1 METLQP
7 KADSKRRTLVTGG
20 IAAAGAAAAGAA
32 VFANRN
38 EAAPG
43 AAPPAPAP
51 AQAGPRAAPAGS
63 AAPAGGAAAA
73 GKAAVPLADVRLD
86 FMSSQVVRA
95 PATTPFVVPLPIP
108 PIKQQESWLSPKP
121 TQAAGVGE
129 AGRLPHQAW
138 TRYPPRRYY
147 RIRVREAYHSFHPE
161 LPQQKIWGYD
171 GMTPGPT
178 FVVRYGEP
186 ILVRFENELPRD
198 HMGFGSPEISTHLHN
213 GHTPSESDGF
223 PGDYFSAYKH
233 GPTLTRVGRFKDH
246 HYPNNLSN
254 GADFPDSDGN
264 PSSALGTLWY
274 HDHRM
279 EFTAP
284 NVYRGLAGFYLIF
297 DGIDSGNERDPDP
310 RALRLPSGVGVYD
323 IPLVFQDRSFDSGG
337 YLYYNQLDPEGI
349 VGEKFLVN
357 GKIQPYFSVT
367 RRKYRFRCLNG
378 SAVRFYQFYLVHE
391 NQDHGFIHISNDGN
405 LLPAPLSVD
414 KLRLAV
420 AERGDIVVD
429 FAQFPLGSKVYLV
442 NRLEH
447 LDGRGPTGNLLT
459 PGTPILR
466 FDVDRDL
473 PYGETDPSQV
483 PAVLRPLAAPLV
495 PKNVTVRKWQ
505 FDRENDQWTVNN
517 KLFDVSKPAAVIKR
531 GVDEI
536 WELKTA
542 SGWSHPVHIHFEE
555 ARILTRNG
563 LPPPP
568 HERGRKDV
576 FELHP
581 GETVRILICFEDFIG
596 KYIMHCHNTVHEDH
610 HMMVRFDVVA

>member
-1 METLQP
+1 MKDPQEHTD
-7 KADSKRRTLVTGG
+7 AKRRYVVTGG
-20 IAAAGAAAAGAA
+20 MAAVGAA
-32 VFANRN
+32 VL
-38 EAAPG
+38 AAQKD
-43 AAPPAPAP
+43 PAPAP
-51 AQAGPRAAPAGS
+51 APAAAAKSAPA
-63 AAPAGGAAAA
+63 PGAAAIKTA
-73 GKAAVPLADVRLD
+73 APGPVGKTAASLADVRLA
-86 FMSSQVVRA
+86 FMTSQVVLA

-108 PIKQQESWLSPKP
+108 PVKQQESWLSPKP
-121 TQAAGVGE
+121 TREAGVGE
-129 AGRLPHQAW
+129 AGRLPHQIW
-138 TRYPPRRYY
+138 DRYPPRRFY
-147 RIRVREAYHSFHPE
+147 RLRVRETEHSFHPE
-161 LPQQKIWGYD
+161 LPKQKVWGYD
-171 GMTPGPT
+171 GILPGPT

-186 ILVRFENELPRD
+186 ILVRIENDLPRD
-198 HMGFGSPEISTHLHN
+198 HTGFGSPEISTHLHN

-223 PGDYFSAYKH
+223 PGDYYSAYKY
-233 GPTLTRVGRFKDH
+233 GPTLTRAGRWKDH
-246 HYPNNLSN
+246 HFPNNLSN
-254 GADFPDSDGN
+254 ATDFPDSDGD
-264 PSSALGTLWY
+264 PSAALGTLWY

-297 DGIDSGNERDPDP
+297 DGVDSGNERDPAP
-310 RALRLPSGVGVYD
+310 GALRLPSGVGQCD

-337 YLYYNQLDPEGI
+337 YLYFNQFDPEGV

-357 GKIQPYFSVT
+357 GKIQPYFSVA

-378 SAVRFYQFYLVHE
+378 SSLRFYQFYLVHE
-391 NQDHGFIHISNDGN
+391 GGDQEFFHIANDGN
-405 LLPAPLSVD
+405 LLQTPLTVD

-420 AERGDIVVD
+420 AERGDIVID
-429 FAQFPLGSKVYLV
+429 FAKFPLGSKLYLV

-483 PAVLRPLAAPLV
+483 PAVLRPLRAAV
-495 PKNVTVRKWQ
+495 APKNAPVRRWE
-505 FDRENDQWTVNN
+505 FDRENDQWTVNH
-517 KLFDVSKPAAVIKR
+517 KLFDINKPAAIVKR

-536 WELKTA
+536 WELKTS

-563 LPPPP
+563 APPPP

-576 FELHP
+576 FELRP
-581 GETVRILICFEDFIG
+581 AEVVRILICFDDFVG

-610 HMMVRFDVVA
+610 HMMVRFDVVP